1 MYLDKLRDDEL
12 ATMPYDDCGCSDGA
26 RAPRIANGRGRR
38 VLGPKAR
45 PERSTGGSG
54 RTPRN
59 PPRHAAPICA
69 QAFMR
74 RAVTAFNGLLRS
86 HHASKFE
93 KGEKWRLGGSRRR
106 AGRSNT
112 PAEEDTS
119 LLART
124 LGLDG

>member
-93 KGEKWRLGGSRRR
+93 KGENGDSAGVA
-106 AGRSNT
+106 AGRVGAIP